1 MLISSPAN
9 ATVKGIRALRA
20 RKERTASGTFFAEGI
35 RLVGE
40 ALETGAPIELL
51 VVTPELLISPYGQ
64 SVVDSAR
71 RATIP
76 VLEVTAAV
84 FESISARQG
93 PQGLGAVV
101 RQRWQEMEAL
111 APADELCWV
120 ALAGGQDPG
129 NVGTILRT
137 SDAVGG
143 AGLILVGDTTDPH
156 DPTAV
161 RASMGTLFSQR
172 LARASTP
179 DLARWKRQHNLSIVG
194 ASDHGATD
202 YQQHRYQQPLLVFMG
217 SERAGLDPHQ
227 LNLCDA
233 LVRIPMLGRADS
245 LNVAVATAVI
255 LYEVLS
261 QARRSAPAPPP

>member
-64 SVVDSAR
+64 SVVDRAR
-71 RATIP
+71 RTTIP

-101 RQRWQEMEAL
+101 RQRWQDLEAL

-120 ALAGGQDPG
+120 ALAGAQDPG

-156 DPTAV
+156 
-161 RASMGTLFSQR
+161 
-172 LARASTP
+172 
-179 DLARWKRQHNLSIVG
+179 ARWKRQHNLSVVG

-217 SERAGLDPHQ
+217 SERAGLDPDQ
-227 LNLCDA
+227 LDLCDA

-261 QARRSAPAPPP
+261 QARHSTPGSALP